1 MKLSVE
7 EEDLIL
13 RRMKMNGETNKS
25 AHLKRIYFEHGG
37 VGELTG
43 GDIARKIDVLSDNA
57 QALNDLLEKLVEMHK
72 TPVDHTIA
80 AAIFML
86 LYPSVPQT
94 AQAQV
99 DKYIDM
105 RGIEA
110 ILKGRGR

>member
-1 MKLSVE
+1 MRLSVE
-7 EEDLIL
+7 EEELIL
-13 RRMKMNGETNKS
+13 RRMKQSGETNKS
-25 AHLKRIYFEHGG
+25 AHLKRIYFDHGG
-37 VGELTG
+37 AGELAG
-43 GDIARKIDVLSDNA
+43 GDITRKLDGLSDNA
-57 QALNDLLEKLVEMHK
+57 QVLSDLLEKLLELHK

-99 DKYIDM
+99 DKYIDV

-110 ILKGRGR
+110 ILKGHGR